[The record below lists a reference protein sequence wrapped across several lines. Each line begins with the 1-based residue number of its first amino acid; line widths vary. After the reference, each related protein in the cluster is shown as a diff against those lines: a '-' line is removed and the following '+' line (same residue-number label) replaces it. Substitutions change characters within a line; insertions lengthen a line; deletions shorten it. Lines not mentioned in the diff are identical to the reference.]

1 MHLTDTAVITDTEVS
16 VILNKP
22 MLEQLRLANGI
33 ESNAA
38 LARTIGVD
46 VVTLHRVT
54 AGKTPPSNQ
63 FMARVLF
70 AFPHTAMDKLFT
82 LAVKRATAVA

>member
-1 MHLTDTAVITDTEVS
+1 MQLTDTAAIMAPKVS
-16 VILNKP
+16 MTLNKDL
-22 MLEQLRLANGI
+22 LEKLRLANGI

-46 VVTLHRVT
+46 TVTLYRVT
-54 AGKTPPSNQ
+54 AGKIAPSNQ

-70 AFPHTAMDKLFT
+70 AFPHTAMDKMFSLT
-82 LAVKRATAVA
+82 VQSATAAA